1 MLPIR
6 QSIGGLGNIL
16 FKEAYIRSQCAKG
29 LIPDVYVQ
37 DEKYFE
43 DIKDDL
49 KSFFRLGSKPNDYV
63 VIHVRRGDY
72 VDNPFYVDLMKTD
85 YYQKAM
91 AMFPGGKFLVI
102 SDNISWCNEQSLFA
116 GCDFAWDNTE
126 LEDLN
131 LMVGAKVVIT
141 ANSSFSWWGGYL
153 SNGIVVAP
161 KAWYTDGVERTKCPE
176 SWIRI

>member
-1 MLPIR
+1 MIPLR
-6 QSIGGLGNIL
+6 QSVGGLGNIL
-16 FKEAYIRSQCAKG
+16 FKEAYIRAQHVKG

-43 DIKDDL
+43 DIKDEL
-49 KSFFRLGSKPNDYV
+49 KAFFRLGSKPNDYV

-91 AMFPGGKFLVI
+91 AMFPGGKFIVI
-102 SDNISWCNEQSLFA
+102 SDDLEWCTQQDIFERCEFIFGKS
-116 GCDFAWDNTE
+116 E
-126 LEDLN
+126 LDDLN
-131 LMVGAKVVIT
+131 LMIGAKAVIM

-153 SNGIVVAP
+153 SNGVVVAP
-161 KAWYTDGVERTKCPE
+161 KAWHPDGIIRTVIPERFIK
-176 SWIRI
+176 I